1 MTYVIFMRNNIYIR
15 SFVII
20 GSDIDLNT
28 TTSNIPDFE
37 CRIEIPDMPLKI
49 FNRHTMN
56 GENRMEHVEPVS

>member
-1 MTYVIFMRNNIYIR
+1 MTYMIFMRNNIYKR
-15 SFVII
+15 SFV
-20 GSDIDLNT
+20 SDIYLNT
-28 TTSNIPDFE
+28 TTSNILDFE